1 MTTLRRFILAL
12 GLCVV
17 VASVATAQNNQ
28 GPNRDNVGNESGL
41 LKTWPEGGPKQA
53 WLNRDVGAGYAGP
66 AIVDGR
72 MYIMGTRDDAA
83 HLFCLDANEG
93 TEIWAAEICPKF
105 ENKWGDGPRSTPSV
119 DGDRVYCITGTGT
132 VICCRTENGEEV
144 WRRTMQEM
152 GGSTPAWGYCESVLI
167 DGDRLLCTPGGASGT
182 VAALNKLTGEVVWQS
197 TEVTD
202 GAHYSSIIRA
212 EPHGQPQYIQLLE
225 KRLIGLSVDDGRL
238 LWETEWPGQVAMI
251 PTPVFH
257 NGFVYATAGYGVGC
271 GLFEI
276 GPDNSV
282 TEVYRNKTMKS
293 KHDGIVRLGNH
304 IYGYSDGVGWL
315 CQDFHTGE
323 QVWRE
328 RQALGKGAIGYADG
342 MLYCIDEK
350 DGEVVLIDASPEGWK
365 EHGRFTLEPQT
376 ENRSP
381 SGAIWVHPV
390 IVNGKLYLR
399 DQELLFAFDVSGS

>member
-1 MTTLRRFILAL
+1 
-12 GLCVV
+12 
-17 VASVATAQNNQ
+17 
-28 GPNRDNVGNESGL
+28 
-41 LKTWPEGGPKQA
+41 
-53 WLNRDVGAGYAGP
+53 
-66 AIVDGR
+66 
-72 MYIMGTRDDAA
+72 
-83 HLFCLDANEG
+83 
-93 TEIWAAEICPKF
+93 
-105 ENKWGDGPRSTPSV
+105 
-119 DGDRVYCITGTGT
+119 
-132 VICCRTENGEEV
+132 
-144 WRRTMQEM
+144 MQEM